1 MKELLFKDNKLFTI
15 IAYSAIFLYIFIICY
30 FVIWNKKICI
40 HFYEF
45 IIIPLFLCITLSIAT
60 IEIFDKKR
68 KNKPPKSRFKIR
80 NNAKMF
86 LVLMSFFIIYLFYVA
101 IFQVCIEFS
110 FIAIP
115 LLISSISFSFDTL
128 KQKIDNIEFDYNE
141 NCMYL
146 NSEKILLN
154 EIKEYSRELI
164 GYSIKYTLYLVDERN
179 ISCIQ
184 SFESYIDFEKS
195 LLKNLHYLKINERV
209 INE

>member
-15 IAYSAIFLYIFIICY
+15 IAYSAIFLYIFIISY

-68 KNKPPKSRFKIR
+68 KNKPPKNRFKIR

-115 LLISSISFSFDTL
+115 MLISSISFSFDTL
-128 KQKIDNIEFDYNE
+128 KHKIDNIEFDYNE

-154 EIKEYSRELI
+154 EIKEYSIELI
-164 GYSIKYTLYLVDERN
+164 DYSIKYTLYLVDERN

-184 SFESYIDFEKS
+184 ALESYIDFEKS